1 MRLCSQEFLIANGW
15 YRCPH
20 KLSKALPQSSHDGQ
34 RILSTSS
41 WGRKR
46 ECITSG
52 QRRQKID
59 VVKPVVVVLVEDN
72 LRFQKLVSQ
81 ALANQKWQQAQNEQ

>member
-1 MRLCSQEFLIANGW
+1 MRLCSQDFLIANGW
-15 YRCPH
+15 YRCPR
-20 KLSKALPQSSHDGQ
+20 KLAKALSQSSHDGQ
-34 RILSTSS
+34 RILSNSS
-41 WGRKR
+41 WCRKR

-59 VVKPVVVVLVEDN
+59 AVKPVVVVLVEDN